1 MGHSNGVIS
10 APVSLHAD
18 VYPVLGVAKAGDYY
32 DVGYICSNVHGKIN
46 KWSKRKPIK
55 WNKISELTDTDFKEA
70 NYGIKEPSG
79 SNDPNIAVEQD
90 YVYVPAVGGDL
101 SPYRINDFEGYYH
114 NALPPCPKQ
123 KDVNVNTFWG
133 TEATFIPNIAV
144 DSDPYS
150 IGVSDFSWLKDCY
163 VALVFHIT
171 SGNTVYRYYRTT
183 ENTIGDK
190 SLGEWN
196 IKFSYN
202 EPPFNDSRT
211 VINGVY
217 YVACTKRYIK
227 GDSEPYLQA
236 FYPLPYPAKEDA
248 KFTVTIKRGSPL
260 LFSTL
265 GLCHTPTQLASDDIR
280 EYESGNGKIYSLA
293 NHGTLYYEVDIRN
306 DSDAVVT
313 LNISN
318 FKLSANQS
326 FALGHV
332 GQPTGQMQPEIY
344 KYTTGWIPIGSS
356 FTLEP
361 GAREPFRIGLS
372 HFLSYY
378 NGQEYQTGEGTLEQ
392 IVSNLTYNN
401 TRMLTTPPVD
411 MSV

>member
-1 MGHSNGVIS
+1 MGVNNGIIT
-10 APVSLHAD
+10 
-18 VYPVLGVAKAGDYY
+18 YPVNFAEPYQCLGVAKYNGEYHE
-32 DVGYICSNVHGKIN
+32 GYICSNLHGKTN
-46 KWSKRKPIK
+46 KWSKRKPLEM
-55 WNKISELTDTDFKEA
+55 NKPSDVTEAELIAA

-79 SNDPNIAVEQD
+79 SSDPNVAVEQD
-90 YVYVPAVGGDL
+90 YVYIP
-101 SPYRINDFEGYYH
+101 PTTFYRINDFIGYNH
-114 NALPPCPKQ
+114 NAMPPCPKQ
-123 KDVNVNTFWG
+123 KDVTVNTFWG
-133 TEATFIPNIAV
+133 TEATFVPNIVV

-150 IGVSDFSWLKDCY
+150 IGVSDFSWLKNCY

-190 SLGEWN
+190 SLGEWQ

-211 VINGVY
+211 VINDVY

-227 GDSEPYLQA
+227 GDSEPYLQT
-236 FYPLPYPAKEDA
+236 FYPLPYPIKEDA
-248 KFTVTIKRGSPL
+248 KFTVIIKRGSPL

-265 GLCHTPTQLASDDIR
+265 GLCHTPTQLSSDDIR
-280 EYESGNGKIYSLA
+280 EYESGNGKIYRLT
-293 NHGTLYYEVDIRN
+293 NHGTLYYEVDVRN

-344 KYTTGWIPIGSS
+344 KYTTEWVSIGSS
-356 FTLEP
+356 FTLNP

-401 TRMLTTPPVD
+401 IRMLTTPPVN